1 MSRVRVSILDRVP
14 IKVNVLSSTVE
25 RTDVERYRGPYSALP
40 DVVPIT
46 LETKDKLC
54 TDNITVFKIPLWEV
68 SNPAGTTVYIGGEP
82 KYG

>member
-1 MSRVRVSILDRVP
+1 MSRVRVSILDPVP
-14 IKVNVLSSTVE
+14 VKVSMLSSTVE

-46 LETKDKLC
+46 LETQNKLC

-68 SNPAGTTVYIGGEP
+68 SNSTGTTVYIGGEP